1 MNNFDEIQ
9 ELVWDLSGDVDYV
22 LDYLSK
28 VYPGVSVMI
37 VTKDPINLPPNVV
50 ACCGSGSGE
59 VEPVS
64 RWELTK
70 AVSKRNGEVLN
81 IDIEQI
87 WTSPAAKW
95 NDPSG
100 WDLFFWDNETDD
112 EVFLK

>member
-9 ELVWDLSGDVDYV
+9 ELIWDLSGDVDYV

-28 VYPGVSVMI
+28 VYPGVSVTI
-37 VTKDPINLPPNVV
+37 VTKYPINLPPNVV

-70 AVSKRNGEVLN
+70 VVSKRNGEVLN

-87 WTSPAAKW
+87 RTSPAAK
-95 NDPSG
+95 
-100 WDLFFWDNETDD
+100 
-112 EVFLK
+112 